1 MKIKYQSTMHADG
14 RYPPVICRVQCR
26 CYWMMQMPICIKI
39 NSYARNIISFQLSF
53 NSLKKLYYLPEDFHW
68 HDLCHV
74 YAMLMVHCQV
84 NIKEQAV
91 VLGYSSGIFT
101 MQH

>member
-1 MKIKYQSTMHADG
+1 
-14 RYPPVICRVQCR
+14 
-26 CYWMMQMPICIKI
+26 MMQMLICIKI
-39 NSYARNIISFQLSF
+39 NSYARNIISFQLRF
-53 NSLKKLYYLPEDFHW
+53 IFLKKLYGLPEDFHC

-74 YAMLMVHCQV
+74 YATLMVHCQV

-91 VLGYSSGIFT
+91 VLGYSSGIFP

>member
-1 MKIKYQSTMHADG
+1 
-14 RYPPVICRVQCR
+14 
-26 CYWMMQMPICIKI
+26 MMQMLICIKI
-39 NSYARNIISFQLSF
+39 NSYARNIISFQLRF
-53 NSLKKLYYLPEDFHW
+53 NSLKKLYCLPEDFHW

-74 YAMLMVHCQV
+74 YATLMVHCQV

-91 VLGYSSGIFT
+91 VPGHSSGIFP